1 MFSLI
6 ITIISIVLVTAL
18 ALATVYYGG
27 SALKGSKSQ
36 AKAAEVVLQGQQI
49 SAAVDLYRTAN
60 NGALPPSMEALT
72 QDQKYLSSKPNVEWT
87 FATDYVVYPMADI
100 EACKKAN
107 KALNLNLTTIPM
119 CSAVT
124 DKTICCQKD

>member
-6 ITIISIVLVTAL
+6 ITIISIALVTAL
-18 ALATVYYGG
+18 ALATIYYGG
-27 SALKGSKSQ
+27 SAFRDHSSK

-60 NGALPPSMEALT
+60 NGALPTSMDELA
-72 QDQKYLSSKPNVEWT
+72 QDQKYLSAKPNVDWT
-87 FATDYVVYPMADI
+87 FATDYVVYPMTDL
-100 EACKKAN
+100 EACMKAN
-107 KALNLNLTTIPM
+107 KALNLNLTSVPL

>member
-18 ALATVYYGG
+18 ALATIYYGG
-27 SALKGSKSQ
+27 DALKNHKSK

-60 NGALPPSMEALT
+60 NGQLPASMDELV
-72 QDQKYLSSKPNVEWT
+72 QDQKYLSSKPNLEWT
-87 FATDYVVYPMADI
+87 FATDYVVYPMTDL

-107 KALNLNLTTIPM
+107 KALNLDLTEVPL

>member
-6 ITIISIVLVTAL
+6 ITIIAIVLVTAL

-27 SALKGSKSQ
+27 SAFKDGKSQ

-60 NGALPPSMEALT
+60 QGALPPSMDALVA
-72 QDQKYLSSKPNVEWT
+72 DQKYLSSKPNVEWT
-87 FATDYVVYPMADI
+87 FATDYVVYPMTDM

-107 KALNLNLTTIPM
+107 KALNLDLTTIPM

>member
-6 ITIISIVLVTAL
+6 VTIIAVVLVTAL
-18 ALATVYYGG
+18 ALATIYYGG
-27 SALKGSKSQ
+27 GAFTDGKSQ

-60 NGALPPSMEALT
+60 NGALPASMDVLVAN
-72 QDQKYLSSKPNVEWT
+72 QKYLSAKPNVEWT
-87 FATDYVVYPMADI
+87 FATDYVVYPMTDI
-100 EACKKAN
+100 EACKRAN
-107 KALNLNLTTIPM
+107 KALNLNLSTIPM